1 MCWESITLFQIS
13 NISGR
18 RDHTVLMSTSYTM
31 SFSINIALWQGVS
44 VDTTS
49 SSLTLIC
56 IISMPRSWRQNH
68 TSSCDTVD
76 TVVGTSSDPLDHVA
90 KASSMRYGI
99 FAGIADRDRWD
110 WCNYSRFIQSFWSCW
125 IKQSLW
131 NTRVQG
137 RFFLTALLE
146 PPSVTP
152 SPKDTEAQVRAMTT
166 YSQSLATRNVVLG
179 AIVLMV
185 TSYWQYLARFASAA
199 EASVAQYMLGI
210 VLLTGSCVPV

>member
-1 MCWESITLFQIS
+1 M
-13 NISGR
+13 
-18 RDHTVLMSTSYTM
+18 V
-31 SFSINIALWQGVS
+31 FSLALLTAIVGIGA
-44 VDTTS
+44 TTAGLYS
-49 SSLTLIC
+49 HLI
-56 IISMPRSWRQNH
+56 
-68 TSSCDTVD
+68 
-76 TVVGTSSDPLDHVA
+76 
-90 KASSMRYGI
+90 
-99 FAGIADRDRWD
+99 
-110 WCNYSRFIQSFWSCW
+110 CW

-185 TSYWQYLARFASAA
+185 TRYWQYLARFASAA